1 MPNTHVAC
9 YQLEMRL
16 RDEIDQ
22 LKDHIESL
30 ELDLENAQYDLDE
43 AQEQISRSRLDEETE
58 IEAELRK
65 LLEELDDTASDARR
79 AAQTAKIFPAA
90 AENTADYHDG
100 YIAGLL
106 KAVKIAERY
115 QPT

>member
-1 MPNTHVAC
+1 MSDPHLAC
-9 YQLEMRL
+9 YQLETRL

-58 IEAELRK
+58 IEADYRK
-65 LLEELDDTASDARR
+65 AREKLDDEIVAAERGAITAKVFNKTAEHAEEWHTAYITGLRR
-79 AAQTAKIFPAA
+79 AAQL
-90 AENTADYHDG
+90 
-100 YIAGLL
+100 IAPY
-106 KAVKIAERY
+106 ED
-115 QPT
+115 